1 MLHGNDAWIQYFYKT
16 SFFFLLRLSEYLTRW
31 AFLHNECLNLPS
43 EIRVR
48 EHTVGIGTEDTK
60 MCLNVE
66 IGL

>member
-1 MLHGNDAWIQYFYKT
+1 L
-16 SFFFLLRLSEYLTRW
+16 
-31 AFLHNECLNLPS
+31 AFLHNVCLNLPS